1 MIDERIGR
9 NIDRIMQV
17 ISALRAATGE
27 NQREITIVAV
37 TKGRTVEQIKE
48 VIAQGI
54 AGIGENRVQEALVK
68 YNALPH
74 PRYAPRLN
82 PALSSLNESSDDRKG
97 WVKWHMIGH
106 LQTNKVKEAVRI
118 FDLIQSVD
126 SPRLAQAISKEAG
139 KINKQQDILLEVQT
153 SPEKSKF
160 GLKPQEIPE
169 VFKEISSLPHLEVKG
184 LMTIAPFTDNPETS
198 RPYFKMLRELSEK
211 IDWRQWTTHRG
222 PILSMGMSGDFA
234 VAIEEGANMIRLGR
248 AIFSR
253 P

>member
-1 MIDERIGR
+1 MVERISR
-9 NIDRIMQV
+9 NIERIRQV
-17 ISALRAATGE
+17 VSALGAARE
-27 NQREITIVAV
+27 KSQEEITILAV
-37 TKGRTVEQIKE
+37 TKGRTVDEIKE

-54 AGIGENRVQEALVK
+54 ADIGENRVQEALVK
-68 YNALPH
+68 YNALPGS
-74 PRYAPRLN
+74 RYAMRL
-82 PALSSLNESSDDRKG
+82 
-97 WVKWHMIGH
+97 KWHMIGH

-169 VFKEISSLPHLEVKG
+169 VFKEISSLPHIEVKG
-184 LMTIAPFTDNPETS
+184 LMTIAPFTDNPEIS
-198 RPYFKMLRELSEK
+198 RSYFKILRELSEK
-211 IDWRQWTTHRG
+211 INWRQEAACRG

>member
-1 MIDERIGR
+1 MVERISR
-9 NIDRIMQV
+9 NIDGIRQV
-17 ISALRAATGE
+17 VSAIGAARGKDR
-27 NQREITIVAV
+27 QEITILAV

-54 AGIGENRVQEALVK
+54 ADIGENRVQEALVK

-74 PRYAPRLN
+74 PPR
-82 PALSSLNESSDDRKG
+82 PALSFLKEPSDDRKG
-97 WVKWHMIGH
+97 GVKWHMIGH

-126 SPRLAQAISKEAG
+126 SLRLARAISKEAG

-169 VFKEISSLPHLEVKG
+169 VFKEISSLPHIEIKG
-184 LMTIAPFTDNPETS
+184 LMTIAPFTDNPEIS

-211 IDWRQWTTHRG
+211 IDWRWEAGDRK
-222 PILSMGMSGDFA
+222 PIVSMGMSGDFA

-248 AIFSR
+248 AIFSHS
-253 P
+253 

>member
-1 MIDERIGR
+1 MVERISR
-9 NIDRIMQV
+9 NIDRIRQV
-17 ISALRAATGE
+17 VSALGAARGKDR
-27 NQREITIVAV
+27 QEITILAV

-54 AGIGENRVQEALVK
+54 ADIGENRVQEALVK

-74 PRYAPRLN
+74 PPR
-82 PALSSLNESSDDRKG
+82 PALSSFKEPSDDRKG
-97 WVKWHMIGH
+97 GVKWHMIGH

-126 SPRLAQAISKEAG
+126 SLRLARAISKEAG

-169 VFKEISSLPHLEVKG
+169 VFKEISSLSYLEVKG

-198 RPYFKMLRELSEK
+198 RPYFKILRELSEK
-211 IDWRQWTTHRG
+211 IDWRQETGDRR
-222 PILSMGMSGDFA
+222 PIVSMGMSGDFA

-248 AIFSR
+248 AIFSHS
-253 P
+253 

>member
-1 MIDERIGR
+1 LIDERIGR
-9 NIDRIMQV
+9 NIDRIRQV
-17 ISALRAATGE
+17 VSALRAATGE
-27 NQREITIVAV
+27 SRREITIVAV

-68 YNALPH
+68 YNALSH
-74 PRYAPRLN
+74 PRYAPRL
-82 PALSSLNESSDDRKG
+82 
-97 WVKWHMIGH
+97 KWHMIGH

-153 SPEKSKF
+153 SPEESKF

-169 VFKEISSLPHLEVKG
+169 VFKEISCLPHLEVKG

-211 IDWRQWTTHRG
+211 IDWRLEAGDRR
-222 PILSMGMSGDFA
+222 PIVSMGMSGDFS